1 MWSCVVY
8 ANSVPGTAPPHKGPL
23 NCLEKVAVAF
33 RKVGRPPEDRLCR
46 QREIY
51 LAVAPLLR
59 RSGVRGL
66 SMRAAARAA
75 YVSVG
80 GLYYYFPTKRD
91 LVLHGLQPEAIAGY
105 CHDRVGAF
113 AHLAETDPAA
123 YSKAILDHFHDLVVG
138 FVLPA
143 YDAAVELGVETALA
157 QVHRTLEGS
166 LGEARNLLWPLVP
179 HLDEAGVVP
188 LGAGLLRNV
197 LSLLLYRATPP
208 EQFRRDL
215 DALIIGY
222 SAQHARPAPN

>member
-1 MWSCVVY
+1 V
-8 ANSVPGTAPPHKGPL
+8 

-66 SMRAAARAA
+66 SMRAAAQAA

-91 LVLHGLQPEAIAGY
+91 LALHGLQPEAIARY
-105 CHDRVGAF
+105 CHDMVAAF
-113 AHLAETDPAA
+113 AHLAETDPVA
-123 YSKAILDHFHDLVVG
+123 YSKAILDHFHALVVG

-143 YDAAVELGVETALA
+143 YDAAVELGVETARA
-157 QVHRTLEGS
+157 QVHHTLEGS

-179 HLDEAGVVP
+179 HLDEVEIAP
-188 LGAGLLRNV
+188 LGEGLLRLA
-197 LSLLLYRATPP
+197 LSALLYRATPP
-208 EQFRRDL
+208 ERFRGDL
-215 DALIIGY
+215 EALVTGY
-222 SAQHARPAPN
+222 SARYARPAPS

>member
-1 MWSCVVY
+1 M
-8 ANSVPGTAPPHKGPL
+8 
-23 NCLEKVAVAF
+23 AF

-66 SMRAAARAA
+66 SMRAAARTA

-91 LVLHGLQPEAIAGY
+91 LALHGLQPEAIARY
-105 CHDRVGAF
+105 CHDRVSAF
-113 AHLAETDPAA
+113 AHLAETDPVA
-123 YSKAILDHFHDLVVG
+123 YSQAILDHFYALVVG

-143 YDAAVELGVETALA
+143 YDAAIELGAETARA
-157 QVHRTLEGS
+157 QVHHTLEGS

-188 LGAGLLRNV
+188 LGEGLLRLA
-197 LSLLLYRATPP
+197 LSVLLYRATPP
-208 EQFRRDL
+208 EHFRRDL

-222 SAQHARPAPN
+222 RAQHVPES

>member
-1 MWSCVVY
+1 V
-8 ANSVPGTAPPHKGPL
+8 

-59 RSGVRGL
+59 RTGVRGL
-66 SMRAAARAA
+66 SMRAAAQAA

-80 GLYYYFPTKRD
+80 GLYCYFPTKRD
-91 LVLHGLQPEAIAGY
+91 LVLHGLQPEAIARY

-123 YSKAILDHFHDLVVG
+123 FSKAVLDHLYNLVVD

-143 YDAAVELGVETALA
+143 YDAAVELGAETARA

-166 LGEARNLLWPLVP
+166 LGEARSLLWPLVP

-188 LGAGLLRNV
+188 LGEGLLRLG
-197 LSLLLYRATPP
+197 LSVLLYRATPP
-208 EQFRRDL
+208 EQFRGDL
-215 DALIIGY
+215 EALITGY
-222 SAQHARPAPN
+222 RAQYARPALS

>member
-1 MWSCVVY
+1 VAASWIAVV
-8 ANSVPGTAPPHKGPL
+8 
-23 NCLEKVAVAF
+23 F
-33 RKVGRPPEDRLCR
+33 RVYWQRTLHRSAEQEAAELSGGSGRGVQESRAPPEDRLCR

-91 LVLHGLQPEAIAGY
+91 LALHGLQPEAIARY
-105 CHDRVGAF
+105 CHDKVGAF

-123 YSKAILDHFHDLVVG
+123 FSTAILDHFHALVVG

-143 YDAAVELGVETALA
+143 YDAAVELGVETAHA
-157 QVHRTLEGS
+157 QVHHTLEGS
-166 LGEARNLLWPLVP
+166 LSEARNLLWPLVP

-188 LGAGLLRNV
+188 LYNV
-197 LSLLLYRATPP
+197 ARLDHAVSRTFAHKSTMIFRPRA
-208 EQFRRDL
+208 L
-215 DALIIGY
+215 CC
-222 SAQHARPAPN
+222 

>member
-1 MWSCVVY
+1 LGIVY
-8 ANSVPGTAPPHKGPL
+8 TGSVPCSAAPNKRAL

-59 RSGVRGL
+59 CSGVRGL

-80 GLYYYFPTKRD
+80 GLYCYFPTKRD
-91 LVLHGLQPEAIAGY
+91 LVLHGLQPEAIARY
-105 CHDRVGAF
+105 CHDKVSAF

-123 YSKAILDHFHDLVVG
+123 FSKAILDHFHALVVG

-143 YDAAVELGVETALA
+143 YDAAVELGAETARA

-166 LGEARNLLWPLVP
+166 LGEARSLLWPLVP

-188 LGAGLLRNV
+188 LGEGLLRLA
-197 LSLLLYRATPP
+197 LSVLLYRATPP

-215 DALIIGY
+215 DALITGY
-222 SAQHARPAPN
+222 SAQHARPAPS

>member
-1 MWSCVVY
+1 
-8 ANSVPGTAPPHKGPL
+8 VPCAAASHKGAL

-75 YVSVG
+75 YVSGG
-80 GLYYYFPTKRD
+80 GLFYYFPTKRD
-91 LVLHGLQPEAIAGY
+91 LALHGLQPEAIAGY
-105 CHDRVGAF
+105 CHDKVGTY

-123 YSKAILDHFHDLVVG
+123 YSKAVLDHLYDLVVG

-143 YDAAVELGVETALA
+143 YDAAVELGVETAHA
-157 QVHRTLEGS
+157 QVRRTLEGS

-188 LGAGLLRNV
+188 LGAGLLR
-197 LSLLLYRATPP
+197 LAPRLLLYPAAPP
-208 EQFRRDL
+208 RQLRR
-215 DALIIGY
+215 G
-222 SAQHARPAPN
+222 PASPVSGAPPPA